1 MKLSP
6 MLVVCRLGL
15 HSWPRVHGDWREPV
29 VAPAEASCLRCN
41 EPIKSIWR
49 TVYPRDGSRCRPSSC
64 DVHVPEKSQDA
75 PSSSRSG
82 GSGLLP
88 TNDETDSGPLGGT
101 SRSEL
106 RKKVM

>member
-29 VAPAEASCLRCN
+29 VAPADASCRRCN

-64 DVHVPEKSQDA
+64 DVHVPDQSQPHA
-75 PSSSRSG
+75 RP
-82 GSGLLP
+82 LQAEAAVAYQP
-88 TNDETDSGPLGGT
+88 NDETDSGPLGGT
-101 SRSEL
+101 SRSKL